1 MREITIV
8 FNGDGDRDGYREG
21 RAADAIQ
28 KYIFKAL
35 SRERMSVLQF
45 RNRDRTAGAGTV
57 PGSGEGE
64 GRELEI
70 PAFLKMYSVNR
81 RDGMR

>member
-8 FNGDGDRDGYREG
+8 FDGDGERGGYREG

-35 SRERMSVLQF
+35 SQERMNVL
-45 RNRDRTAGAGTV
+45 
-57 PGSGEGE
+57 
-64 GRELEI
+64 
-70 PAFLKMYSVNR
+70 
-81 RDGMR
+81 

>member
-45 RNRDRTAGAGTV
+45 RNREHTVSRTV
-57 PGSGEGE
+57 SGSGEE
-64 GRELEI
+64 KERELEI